1 MHRRMVRGKA
11 NRSGIVL
18 DVAEGKRHTVM
29 DQCAEQSMPLW
40 KWADPGDHIG
50 IHSGSNELEKSS
62 IGIGDANRGV
72 PGGHDSAGNIRK
84 SLQDTIEAIL
94 GSDGERC
101 LIRQEQR
108 IVGVAVD
115 DALLDAL
122 LGELPS
128 GLPHLVTI
136 RMTRL
141 LVRSIS

>member
-29 DQCAEQSMPLW
+29 DQCAEQSMPLR

-50 IHSGSNELEKSS
+50 IHSRSDELEKSS
-62 IGIGDANRGV
+62 VDIGDANRGV
-72 PGGHDSAGNIRK
+72 AGGHDSPSNIHK
-84 SLQDTIEAIL
+84 SLQDTVEAIL
-94 GSDGERC
+94 GGDGERC

-115 DALLDAL
+115 NPLPGALP
-122 LGELPS
+122 GE
-128 GLPHLVTI
+128 LPHLVTI